1 MANTIAHLAVAQKIL
16 RMRPELIGFED
27 SYYLGAIAPDSIE
40 SKENAVR
47 DDKKLVH
54 LRLGISDMEW
64 LEPDKM
70 AIFDDRLEKFIEEY
84 IKNERE
90 PRQRDFCIGYVVH
103 LLTDKVNHGTV
114 RLRILKALIP
124 EGFEDGKWDFIYK
137 VINEMEAMDAYLIDS
152 RPEMA
157 ALFGRL
163 MELPVTN
170 YLPGL
175 IEKEYMEK
183 SQKWWRDEYIPQ
195 ISRRQ
200 AQICRLDE
208 IDKFIEIAANSI
220 VKELDRII
228 LN

>member
-1 MANTIAHLAVAQKIL
+1 
-16 RMRPELIGFED
+16 
-27 SYYLGAIAPDSIE
+27 
-40 SKENAVR
+40 
-47 DDKKLVH
+47 
-54 LRLGISDMEW
+54 
-64 LEPDKM
+64 
-70 AIFDDRLEKFIEEY
+70 
-84 IKNERE
+84 
-90 PRQRDFCIGYVVH
+90 
-103 LLTDKVNHGTV
+103 
-114 RLRILKALIP
+114 
-124 EGFEDGKWDFIYK
+124 
-137 VINEMEAMDAYLIDS
+137 MEAMDAYLIDS
-152 RPEMA
+152 RPEIA

-208 IDKFIEIAANSI
+208 IDEFIEHAANSI

-228 LN
+228 IN